1 VPLHQGTSVPISY
14 QPQIICYP
22 TFPMNLTPPVNTL
35 VNEMLTRLERERH
48 VRVLFA
54 IESGSRAWGFAS
66 PDSDYDVRFV
76 YVHQRDWYLSVEDGR
91 DVLEVTNGDLDVSG
105 WDLRKALR
113 LMRKSNPALLEW
125 LHSPLVYREDRAFTH
140 ELRALAREC
149 WRPEKC
155 FQHYFHMARG
165 HWQKYLQGEDVRLK
179 KYLYVLRPLLAC
191 RWLEQGR
198 GVVPVLF
205 STLVNAVLPEQ
216 DVRLAVA
223 NLLVKKQSSRE
234 AQVQPPDA
242 VLHRFVERELARLQ
256 PVSVSYGPEP
266 ETALEPLNRLFQ
278 AVALSA

>member
-1 VPLHQGTSVPISY
+1 
-14 QPQIICYP
+14 
-22 TFPMNLTPPVNTL
+22 MNLTPPVHAR
-35 VNEMLTRLERERH
+35 VNDMLTQLEEDRH

-76 YVHQRDWYLSVEDGR
+76 YVHERDWYLSVEDGR
-91 DVLEVTNGDLDVSG
+91 DVLELTDGELDVSG
-105 WDLRKALR
+105 WELRKALR

-125 LHSPLVYREDRAFTH
+125 LHSPLVYREDRSFTH
-140 ELRALAREC
+140 ELRSLARSCCSKE
-149 WRPEKC
+149 RC

-165 HWQKYLQGEDVRLK
+165 HWQKYLQADAVRLK

-216 DVRLAVA
+216 DVRLALG
-223 NLLVKKQSSRE
+223 NLLVKKQASRE
-234 AQVQPPDA
+234 CDAMPPDP

-256 PVSVSYGPEP
+256 PVSVSLDPGA
-266 ETALEPLNRLFQ
+266 ETELEPLNRLFQ
-278 AVALSA
+278 SVALAA